1 MSRKTTRAD
10 NSPNLFNNFSGL
22 SDDMSPCVTDNTGH
36 LHTVP
41 PSTAKKKQDSIVA
54 MDTVTIDILVLDVV
68 VNL

>member
-22 SDDMSPCVTDNTGH
+22 SDDMSPCVTDNAGH

-41 PSTAKKKQDSIVA
+41 PCTAKNQDSIVA
-54 MDTVTIDILVLDVV
+54 METVTMDILVLDLV